1 LPLFERLDGGR
12 RATLGWKL
20 VHLRPPDFRVD
31 ANFASSVVAAPTLN
45 EAVVLGPFHVRRI
58 EVFDPDSQRQAS
70 ETTSALSERRSGVS
84 RDLLAGNEGQELASR
99 EWIFEIADASGQ
111 TVLAMP
117 FESAIKLDGP
127 DPDQLT
133 AENDG

>member
-1 LPLFERLDGGR
+1 MAGVPHWGGNSSTFA
-12 RATLGWKL
+12 RAI
-20 VHLRPPDFRVD
+20 
-31 ANFASSVVAAPTLN
+31 FASTRTSSVAAAPTLN

-58 EVFDPDSQRQAS
+58 EVFDPDSQRQVG
-70 ETTSALSERRSGVS
+70 EPTSPPSERGSGVS

-127 DPDQLT
+127 NPDQHM